1 VEVFVDDNQVEQA
14 FVGSG
19 TIEDALCQVQA
30 HLSKPDCV
38 VIGVRCDGRD
48 VPADA
53 MADTLRK
60 PTSSVE
66 RLEVF
71 TGTRGTL
78 VIDAMAQASS
88 CLTETEE
95 ACRRS
100 AELFMEGKTVEA
112 AETLGECLRV
122 WQQIHEAVG
131 KSIEMLQLDPE
142 QATVNEQPLFEL
154 ISKPKEIL
162 LQVKEA
168 LQDRDHVLLAD
179 LLQYEFPEVTSRWH
193 AVVAKLQQEAE
204 SLHASRRS

>member
-1 VEVFVDDNQVEQA
+1 MQVFVDDNQVEEA
-14 FVGSG
+14 LVGSG
-19 TIEDALCQVQA
+19 TIEDALRRVQS
-30 HLSKPDCV
+30 HLSKPDRL

-48 VPADA
+48 VPPDA
-53 MADTLRK
+53 MAATMQQ

-71 TGTRGTL
+71 TGTRGAL
-78 VIDAMAQASS
+78 VTDAMAQAST
-88 CLTETEE
+88 CLAETEE

-100 AELFMEGKTVEA
+100 AELFTEGETVEA

-142 QATVNEQPLFEL
+142 QATVNEQSLIEV

-162 LQVKEA
+162 LQIKEA

-179 LLQYEFPEVTSRWH
+179 LLQYEFPEVTSQWH
-193 AVVAKLQQEAE
+193 AVVASLQQQAE
-204 SLHASRRS
+204 NLHAGHSP

>member
-1 VEVFVDDNQVEQA
+1 
-14 FVGSG
+14 
-19 TIEDALCQVQA
+19 
-30 HLSKPDCV
+30 
-38 VIGVRCDGRD
+38 
-48 VPADA
+48 
-53 MADTLRK
+53 
-60 PTSSVE
+60 
-66 RLEVF
+66 
-71 TGTRGTL
+71 
-78 VIDAMAQASS
+78 
-88 CLTETEE
+88 
-95 ACRRS
+95 
-100 AELFMEGKTVEA
+100 MEGKTVEA